1 MTDSHDLAAVE
12 ELLSER
18 DALHGWLA
26 RLDQSGTTAPEAV
39 RARVRRDYEARM
51 QKVTDRLRVHADA
64 VTEKLRADRREHAEL
79 STRATAARDAL
90 AEAELRHAVG
100 EFERSRFEAERSRY
114 AEDIAACEH
123 SVDEVAA
130 RIRNLE
136 EVHGI
141 ITAAPGAS
149 APRPAAVAEEPIE
162 IDDLAP
168 DAASVEA
175 PFADVD
181 VDFDDDEGEL
191 PPLVPPAQEFAPLSF
206 RPTHGSEPARPA
218 APPMRASGPPLGMPA
233 DVPPR
238 FVRTGET
245 PAVPPPPPPPVETLF
260 EQDIVVAGPVPDAP
274 PAANAGRTLRCGEC
288 GAMNKPLE
296 WYCEKCGAELTAV

>member
-26 RLDQSGTTAPEAV
+26 RLDQSGSTAPEAV

-123 SVDEVAA
+123 SVDEVAG

-141 ITAAPGAS
+141 ITSTPGAT
-149 APRPAAVAEEPIE
+149 RPAALVADEPVEIEE
-162 IDDLAP
+162 LAP
-168 DAASVEA
+168 DTAPAAA
-175 PFADVD
+175 AADPFGD
-181 VDFDDDEGEL
+181 VDFEEDDGGL
-191 PPLVPPAQEFAPLSF
+191 PPLVPPTQEFAPLSF

-233 DVPPR
+233 EVPPR

-245 PAVPPPPPPPVETLF
+245 PAMNPPPPADSLF
-260 EQDIVVAGPVPDAP
+260 EQDIVVAGPAPEP
-274 PAANAGRTLRCGEC
+274 PAANAGTGRTLRCGEC